1 MKLNS
6 NLRVFVAFFRR
17 CLIYNVLIP
26 FLPRFAPKLS
36 LSAAVPSYLT
46 TLNRLCQEL
55 FFRNFF
61 GFQPLFPFR
70 SSANLCS
77 LYILSGSFPLVK
89 HFFLSFFKR
98 LSRASL
104 RDLPLPEPRR
114 PSPDSLFII
123 SPLPPFVNTLFP
135 ILHIISACAPPWL
148 YLLIYNTNFARF
160 SPNLLRFSHY
170 ISTYNI
176 CF

>member
-17 CLIYNVLIP
+17 CLIYNVLIL
-26 FLPRFAPKLS
+26 FLPRFAFKLS
-36 LSAAVPSYLT
+36 PSAAVPSYLT

-104 RDLPLPEPRR
+104 RACPLQNLAPRPR
-114 PSPDSLFII
+114 TARLLYLPSP
-123 SPLPPFVNTLFP
+123 PLSIPFFP
-135 ILHIISACAPPWL
+135 
-148 YLLIYNTNFARF
+148 
-160 SPNLLRFSHY
+160 LLRLFSKKSSK
-170 ISTYNI
+170 ILS
-176 CF
+176 CK